1 MTPSTSSMTST
12 PSIPSTIAALEQR
25 LAAIEA
31 RLDLFPEHPT
41 VAEADAGAIIRTV
54 SNYYGV
60 PPAKLLSPAR
70 DYEIAWP
77 RQVAMFLIKSRTLL
91 NYSKIGRLL
100 HRDHATILWGIKTVQ
115 DRMADPTVKAQ
126 IDYLL
131 AITARGNPSRP
142 QSDIPVPAPSHPQ
155 SAISNF
161 QSAIPH

>member
-1 MTPSTSSMTST
+1 MTST

-91 NYSKIGRLL
+91 

-142 QSDIPVPAPSHPQ
+142 QSEIPGAAPAHPPSE
-155 SAISNF
+155 ISNF
-161 QSAIPH
+161 QSEILPQSTPSI